1 MFYKTNDNESLKLQC
16 ANINMNIKDKKE
28 LELKRRDTLLSCL
41 KKIFNF
47 VNEVQDVT
55 NSKELCLMLENM
67 KIALDANSNNIK
79 MLNDLQKEI
88 EIISNKLTTNEAV
101 DLDVFNE
108 SYNTNKSK
116 IQENELL
123 IEGFVCKYID
133 FCDFSDL
140 VEKEDSTKE
149 KFQDNATIS
158 TLDGA
163 LKENSEQEEMSA
175 GHEKKEQ
182 ENTEE
187 KSEQANKSDKKAEIK
202 DNNSLIISE
211 IKNKVILPYTVA
223 ELEFILERNKDKYN
237 NLEDVIEAEF
247 TVPLSRYKNA
257 RIARF
262 RETFNLMKYKS
273 NAPLIKCLD
282 LALELTWNNLL
293 NPAVITACKNIDELD
308 IYLDFLDTNEL
319 EKFKIFDVKYEIAPM
334 KK

>member
-16 ANINMNIKDKKE
+16 ANMSINIKNKKE

-47 VNEVQDVT
+47 VNEIQDVT
-55 NSKELCLMLENM
+55 DSKELCLMLENM
-67 KIALDANSNNIK
+67 KIALDANSNNVK
-79 MLNDLQKEI
+79 MLNELQKEL
-88 EIISNKLTTNEAV
+88 EIISNKLATNEV
-101 DLDVFNE
+101 IDLDTFNE

-133 FCDFSDL
+133 FCNFRDL
-140 VEKEDSTKE
+140 VEKGDSTKE
-149 KFQDNATIS
+149 NFQNGSSTSIDNAT
-158 TLDGA
+158 
-163 LKENSEQEEMSA
+163 LKENSEHEEISA
-175 GHEKKEQ
+175 EHEKEECKTTEAESEQ
-182 ENTEE
+182 E
-187 KSEQANKSDKKAEIK
+187 NKSDKKAEIK
-202 DNNSLIISE
+202 DNNILIISE

-237 NLEDVIEAEF
+237 NLKDVIEAEF

-308 IYLDFLDTNEL
+308 IYLDFLNTNEL